1 MDIATF
7 ITNYREAFGAQA
19 PLPLL
24 FAYSDTPLATTAKV
38 GGCFFKQL
46 DTARRGTPVSLN
58 ADNIGCGGGR
68 FYTGFAPMGEHIPTF
83 VSLKERYKQTPDMV
97 LDYTRQLSIEA
108 APKAYLNFVRIDQA
122 ESFDGKI
129 GRAHV

>member
-24 FAYSDTPLATTAKV
+24 FAYSDTPLTTTAKV

-46 DTARRGTPVSLN
+46 DSARRGTPVSLN

-97 LDYTRQLSIEA
+97 LDLSLIH
-108 APKAYLNFVRIDQA
+108 I
-122 ESFDGKI
+122 
-129 GRAHV
+129 